1 VPQTIP
7 LGQYQSEPEPES
19 SYLSF
24 QSLRERNRTRE
35 GGVEKLGD
43 NTRFPGK
50 KPFPPDTP
58 PGRSN
63 FSSVCKNIRNDVS
76 GFRLGGTPP
85 PTRSR
90 CRPSMMMNP
99 TLGQEAV
106 APLPISRCRPNSSVL
121 GDPSVQT
128 NMSAQSSMFSQK
140 LGQRLIG
147 LNRNNFGSGLP
158 AESLYSDGKAK
169 QDRHTQCLGRLSAI

>member
-1 VPQTIP
+1 MAFKPFKALKVLIRP
-7 LGQYQSEPEPES
+7 LRAFSGPRGPIK
-19 SYLSF
+19 
-24 QSLRERNRTRE
+24 
-35 GGVEKLGD
+35 VENLGD
-43 NTRFPGK
+43 NTKFPGR

-63 FSSVCKNIRNDVS
+63 FSSKNIRNDVS

-106 APLPISRCRPNSSVL
+106 ALLPISRCRPNSSFRHT
-121 GDPSVQT
+121 SVQT
-128 NMSAQSSMFSQK
+128 DKLRDPCSNMLVQSSMFSQQ

-158 AESLYSDGKAK
+158 AESSIQTAK
-169 QDRHTQCLGRLSAI
+169 TR

>member
-1 VPQTIP
+1 
-7 LGQYQSEPEPES
+7 
-19 SYLSF
+19 
-24 QSLRERNRTRE
+24 
-35 GGVEKLGD
+35 
-43 NTRFPGK
+43 
-50 KPFPPDTP
+50 
-58 PGRSN
+58 
-63 FSSVCKNIRNDVS
+63 
-76 GFRLGGTPP
+76 
-85 PTRSR
+85 
-90 CRPSMMMNP
+90 MMMNP

-158 AESLYSDGKAK
+158 AESSIRTAK
-169 QDRHTQCLGRLSAI
+169 QDSRAQCLGRLRPSKHFTTSNSLASFNFKEPYKAALNGLEKAFKASYRT